1 MDVPDRL
8 NKADDVG
15 ATCSPNRVRKV
26 NGQAPIIEGFIS
38 EIYVKDLLYDC
49 LHLYGTRC

>member
-8 NKADDVG
+8 NKSDDVG
-15 ATCSPNRVRKV
+15 AAPSSNRVRKV

-38 EIYVKDLLYDC
+38 
-49 LHLYGTRC
+49 